1 MGGKR
6 PTPPDPMVT
15 AQAQQGYNRESMRD
29 AAMYNQMNQNTPWGN
44 VSYSG
49 ELGSPDRAMNVS
61 LNPQDQ
67 QRMDMI
73 RALKGGALNS
83 AGAGGKAGPSQAMP
97 PMEGG

>member
-1 MGGKR
+1 MGGQR

-15 AQAQQGYNRESMRD
+15 AQAQQGYNRGSMRD
-29 AAMYNQMNQNTPWGN
+29 AAQYNQMGQETPWGN

-49 ELGSPDRAMNVS
+49 ELGSPDRTRHVA

-67 QRMDMI
+67 QRLDMI

-83 AGAGGKAGPSQAMP
+83 AGAGKSGPSQAMP

>member
-1 MGGKR
+1 
-6 PTPPDPMVT
+6 MVT
-15 AQAQQGYNRESMRD
+15 AQAQQGFNRDSIRD
-29 AAMYNQMNQNTPWGN
+29 AAMFSQIGQETPWGN

-49 ELGSPDRAMNVS
+49 ELGSPDRTRHET

-67 QRMDMI
+67 QRLDMI

-83 AGAGGKAGPSQAMP
+83 AGGKAGPSQAMP